1 MSSNHLDVHIRPAT
15 RADLPFVAWCNYE
28 ASSPAPDF
36 CYWDPLLAALNTD
49 TMDFIRAVFEE
60 DALAWGKVED
70 FWLVEVNGQPVGGAS
85 GFVMSLEDY
94 RPLRLERL
102 PAVASRLNWDDTAL
116 ASFIAGYTAVW
127 SDPHDPTLAPSAQ
140 WVIECVAV
148 KPDMRGRGLAK
159 RLVTAV
165 LAAGQERGYRQAA
178 ISVTQGNDSAQRVY
192 EAVGFKLYMSYGAD
206 YFDDA
211 FPGTVKY
218 RAHLHTPSA

>member
-1 MSSNHLDVHIRPAT
+1 
-15 RADLPFVAWCNYE
+15 
-28 ASSPAPDF
+28 
-36 CYWDPLLAALNTD
+36 
-49 TMDFIRAVFEE
+49 
-60 DALAWGKVED
+60 
-70 FWLVEVNGQPVGGAS
+70 
-85 GFVMSLEDY
+85 
-94 RPLRLERL
+94 
-102 PAVASRLNWDDTAL
+102 
-116 ASFIAGYTAVW
+116 
-127 SDPHDPTLAPSAQ
+127 
-140 WVIECVAV
+140 
-148 KPDMRGRGLAK
+148 MRGRGLAK